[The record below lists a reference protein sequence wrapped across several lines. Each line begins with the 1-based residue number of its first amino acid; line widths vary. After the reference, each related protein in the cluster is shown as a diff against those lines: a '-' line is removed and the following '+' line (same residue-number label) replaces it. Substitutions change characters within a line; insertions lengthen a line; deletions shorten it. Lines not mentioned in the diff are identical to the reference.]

1 MDKNFSPADIEARWY
16 AKWESRGYFAPSGQ
30 GPAYCIPIPPPNVTG
45 TLHMGHGF
53 QQAIMDALIRYHRMR
68 GHNTLWQV
76 GTDHAGI
83 ATQMVVERQ
92 LEAEGTTREALGR
105 ETFIDRVWDWKAE
118 SGGAITQQLRRLG
131 TSPDWT
137 RERFTMDPGLSQAV
151 QRVFVALHEQ
161 GLIYRGYRL
170 VNWDPKFL
178 TAISDLEV
186 VQEEETGSLWHLRYP
201 LSSGKGHL
209 VVATTRPETMLG
221 DTAVAVHP
229 DDERYRDLVGE
240 TIDLPLTGRT
250 IPIIADDYVDPEF
263 GSGCVKITPA
273 HDFNDYAMGE
283 RHQLPMI
290 NVLTADAK
298 INDEAPERFQGL
310 DRFDARAQIIA
321 EFEASGLLEKIEP
334 HTLKVPRGDRS
345 GAVIEPWLTPQWY
358 VDAKKLAEPAIEA
371 VETGAIEFVPKQWE
385 NTYFAWMRDI
395 QDWCIS
401 RQLWWGHRIPAWYD
415 EADNV
420 YVGESEAAV
429 REAHSIPD
437 GTPLRQDD
445 DVLDTWFSS
454 ALWTFSTLGW
464 PEKNENLAAF
474 HPASVLVTGFD
485 IIFFWVARMIMM
497 SLHFMEEVP
506 FHTVYVHGLVRDGE
520 GQKMSKSKGNV
531 LDPIDLIDGIE
542 LEALVQK
549 RTSNLMQPQLA
560 AKIEKATRK
569 QFPEGIT
576 GYGTD
581 ALRYTFYSL
590 ASTGRDIKFDIG
602 RMEGYRNFCNKIWNA
617 ARYVL
622 SHTESHNLSAGDAT
636 FSLADRWIQSRL
648 ETTLIAVE
656 DAYGNYRFDL
666 ASQALYDFVWNEFC
680 DWYLE
685 LSKPVL
691 WDDATATSEQLGAR
705 RTLLTVLEKSLRMLH
720 PFMPFLT
727 EEIWQTVSPL
737 AGQAGESIMLAPWPG
752 SQNDR
757 LDAESEAE
765 IEWLKE
771 IIVGIRTIRSESNI
785 PPATELPVFVVNAT
799 ELDSE
804 RFRRN
809 EAYLGR
815 LAKVSGIT
823 VLSGEEAPPVS
834 LMALCGDLEIRV
846 PMAGVIDIEA
856 ELKRLDKEI
865 ERQEK
870 EVAKLDGKLS
880 NKSFTER
887 APADIVE
894 AERHKKTMTETA
906 LATLGRQRTQIEEL
920 RSA

>member
-1 MDKNFSPADIEARWY
+1 MDKTFSPADIEARWY
-16 AKWESRGYFAPSGQ
+16 EQWESRGYFAPSGQ

-83 ATQMVVERQ
+83 ATQLVVERQ

-105 ETFIDRVWDWKAE
+105 ESFIDRVWDWKAE

-298 INDEAPERFQGL
+298 INDEAPERFRGL

-321 EFEASGLLEKIEP
+321 ELEASGLLEKIEP
-334 HTLKVPRGDRS
+334 HTLKVPRGDRY

-420 YVGESEAAV
+420 YAGESEAAV

-464 PEKNENLAAF
+464 PEKNEDLAAF

-485 IIFFWVARMIMM
+485 IIFCWVARMNMM

-531 LDPIDLIDGIE
+531 VTPM
-542 LEALVQK
+542 ALFE
-549 RTSNLMQPQLA
+549 S
-560 AKIEKATRK
+560 
-569 QFPEGIT
+569 
-576 GYGTD
+576 YGTD
-581 ALRYTFYSL
+581 AVRYWAASARPGVDTAFSEDQMKVGRKL
-590 ASTGRDIKFDIG
+590 A
-602 RMEGYRNFCNKIWNA
+602 NKLLNITRFVHGFGSAPTNDVALNA
-617 ARYVL
+617 VDASML
-622 SHTESHNLSAGDAT
+622 S
-636 FSLADRWIQSRL
+636 
-648 ETTLIAVE
+648 
-656 DAYGNYRFDL
+656 
-666 ASQALYDFVWNEFC
+666 
-680 DWYLE
+680 
-685 LSKPVL
+685 
-691 WDDATATSEQLGAR
+691 
-705 RTLLTVLEKSLRMLH
+705 
-720 PFMPFLT
+720 
-727 EEIWQTVSPL
+727 
-737 AGQAGESIMLAPWPG
+737 
-752 SQNDR
+752 R
-757 LDAESEAE
+757 LDAVIAEATAAFEEFDYARALERTESFFWWFCDDYVELVKSRAYDTE
-765 IEWLKE
+765 HEHQSSALLALHTA
-771 IIVGIRTIRSESNI
+771 VTTLQRLFAPLI
-785 PPATELPVFVVNAT
+785 PFATEEAWRWDNESSIHISSWPTTTNVNG
-799 ELDSE
+799 DSE
-804 RFRRN
+804 LLNPILDALAQVRRAKT
-809 EAYLGR
+809 E
-815 LAKVSGIT
+815 AKVSQRAVVESVTVSVPSGQRAALDAGIDDLCRAGSIETIT
-823 VLSGEEAPPVS
+823 VNDTDGDAVTCDVTLAP
-834 LMALCGDLEIRV
+834 
-846 PMAGVIDIEA
+846 
-856 ELKRLDKEI
+856 
-865 ERQEK
+865 QE
-870 EVAKLDGKLS
+870 
-880 NKSFTER
+880 
-887 APADIVE
+887 
-894 AERHKKTMTETA
+894 
-906 LATLGRQRTQIEEL
+906 
-920 RSA
+920 